1 MKRVIC
7 VVGPT
12 ASGKTALAVGL
23 ARTLGGEVV
32 SADSMQ
38 VYRGMDVGTAK
49 PTEEE
54 MGGVRHHMLS
64 VCDPREPFS
73 AGKYVE
79 QAGPVV
85 DSILARGRTAIL
97 AGGTGLYLDSLIS
110 GREFAPEAPGGY
122 RQTLEALD
130 TAQLRERLRRV
141 DPESEA
147 RLPDGDRRR
156 MIRALEIY
164 HRTGQTITE
173 HDRLSRQ
180 QPPRYD
186 AVWLGLDFA
195 DRALLYGR
203 IDRRVEQM
211 VADGL
216 LDEVRGLLQSGVPA
230 SATAMQAIG
239 YKEPLAALRGEMTIS
254 EAVALIQQQTRRY
267 AKRQRTWFRR
277 NPAVQW
283 ILRDELDEA
292 QILSAA
298 LALLRQTA

>member
-1 MKRVIC
+1 M
-7 VVGPT
+7 
-12 ASGKTALAVGL
+12 
-23 ARTLGGEVV
+23 
-32 SADSMQ
+32 
-38 VYRGMDVGTAK
+38 
-49 PTEEE
+49 
-54 MGGVRHHMLS
+54 
-64 VCDPREPFS
+64 
-73 AGKYVE
+73 
-79 QAGPVV
+79 
-85 DSILARGRTAIL
+85 
-97 AGGTGLYLDSLIS
+97 
-110 GREFAPEAPGGY
+110 
-122 RQTLEALD
+122 
-130 TAQLRERLRRV
+130 

-180 QPPRYD
+180 QSPRYD

>member
-23 ARTLGGEVV
+23 ARVLGGEVV

-38 VYRGMDVGTAK
+38 VYRGMDLGTAK
-49 PTEEE
+49 PTKEE

-64 VCDPREPFS
+64 VCDPCEPFS

-79 QAGPVV
+79 QAGPMV
-85 DSILARGRTAIL
+85 DDILARGRTAIL

-110 GREFAPEAPGGY
+110 GREFAPEAPDGY
-122 RQTLEALD
+122 RQALEALD

-186 AVWLGLDFA
+186 AAWLGLDFA

-239 YKEPLAALRGEMTIS
+239 YKEPLAALRGEMTID

-283 ILRDELDEA
+283 ILREGLDEA
-292 QILSAA
+292 QILSEA